1 MKRLIIPIFLAVIL
15 ILGSLLWWKENSQ
28 PVSSNEEMQS
38 FVIPR
43 GYSALQTG
51 NKLSN
56 QGLIKS
62 SLAFKFYVQLTA
74 QSKKIQAGE
83 YLLSPS
89 FSLFEIISQ
98 LTKGPREIWI
108 TIPEG
113 LRREEI
119 ANKYL
124 TSLNKTGA
132 EAMEFRQEFLS
143 LTTGKEG
150 FLFPDTYLFPKTASA
165 SAIVNKMLSTFD
177 LKIDSEMEEAI
188 SNSGYSL
195 NQIITLAS
203 LLERETITDKE
214 RPVVAGILWKRVEA
228 GWPLQVDAAVQYAI
242 ATAGCQGKIECEWWP
257 ILTKEDLAIN
267 SSYNTYKYSGL
278 PPAPIASPGLS
289 SIKAAIF
296 PEDSPYWF
304 YLHDADGEIH
314 YAETLEEH
322 NANVNKYLGK

>member
-28 PVSSNEEMQS
+28 PVSSDEEMQS

-89 FSLFEIISQ
+89 FSLFEIVSQ

-124 TSLNKTGA
+124 TSLNKTGS
-132 EAMEFRQEFLS
+132 EAVEFRQEFLS
-143 LTTGKEG
+143 STTGKEG
-150 FLFPDTYLFPKTASA
+150 YLFPDTYLFPKTASA
-165 SAIVNKMLSTFD
+165 SAIANKMLSTFD

-188 SNSGYSL
+188 NNSGYNL

-203 LLERETITDKE
+203 LLERETITNEE

-242 ATAGCQGKIECEWWP
+242 ATADCQGKIECEWWP

-267 SSYNTYKYSGL
+267 SSYNTYKYPGL

-322 NANVNKYLGK
+322 NANVSRYLGK